1 MSLNM
6 TAPSSVKVNDRF
18 SINIVVS
25 NAADL
30 HNAPFVLSYD
40 PLLLDYEGASE
51 GALLKM
57 DGKQTAFQATGVK
70 NSGQV
75 SVNLGRTG
83 NIGGVTG
90 SGVLAVL
97 SFRAKS
103 PGTAG
108 FAFVNSNFTDSG
120 GNSQNVVSFK
130 AVVEVKQPE
139 KTPAVP

>member
-1 MSLNM
+1 M
-6 TAPSSVKVNDRF
+6 TAPSSVRVNDRF

-51 GALLKM
+51 GAFLKM

-108 FAFVNSNFTDSG
+108 FTSLSSEFTDSG
-120 GNSQNVVSFK
+120 GKSQNVIPLK

-139 KTPAVP
+139 KTPGAP

>member
-1 MSLNM
+1 MS
-6 TAPSSVKVNDRF
+6 DRF
-18 SINIVVS
+18 NVNIVAS

-40 PLLLDYEGASE
+40 PALLEYEGASE
-51 GALLKM
+51 GAFLKM
-57 DGKQTAFQATGVK
+57 DGTQTGFQATGVK

-83 NIGGVTG
+83 NVGGVTG

-97 SFRAKS
+97 SFRAKA

-108 FAFVNSNFTDSG
+108 FGFISSAFTDSG
-120 GNSQNVVSFK
+120 GIPLNVIPFK
-130 AVVEVKQPE
+130 TVVEVKKPE
-139 KTPAVP
+139 KSPAAP